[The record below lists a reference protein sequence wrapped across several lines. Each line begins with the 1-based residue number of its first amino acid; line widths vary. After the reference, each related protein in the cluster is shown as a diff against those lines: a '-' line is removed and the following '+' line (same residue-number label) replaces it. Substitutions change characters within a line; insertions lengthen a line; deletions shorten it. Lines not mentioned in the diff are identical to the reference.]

1 MSGAEN
7 EAGIE
12 TEKEENEAEDP
23 FQVCSPV
30 PEDVEVEDIRQSVSG
45 KSKHCKGKVWKSG
58 GSGEYLR
65 YRCYDSN
72 IEYKTGDS
80 VFIESQRPDQP
91 FYICN
96 ITEFKRSKRD
106 TLVVCIRWFYRTTE
120 VPETVYNFLIK
131 DRYTEHGEAALYD
144 PLVKS
149 RELFISN
156 STDQFPVNALRGKCD
171 VLHCLDIVAVKQF
184 KPNDD
189 SFFYTL
195 SYNPETRRLT
205 SSQGEIRVG
214 PSHQAKVPRYE
225 GDIPP
230 IGRPDRYE
238 ELTWEPGRT
247 HDHDLLMFL
256 RAARSMAA
264 FAGMCDGGS
273 TEDGC
278 QAASRDDTTANA
290 LDVLHECNYD
300 TGKAL
305 QTLVKNPV
313 PNGLDRQWSEDETR
327 RFIKGLRMHGKNF
340 FKIKTEFMPEKET
353 GELITF
359 YYLWKKTPG
368 ASSSRPRG
376 RRHRPNVL
384 RRVKSTKESGK
395 KKETSSA
402 SEVEDSGTED
412 SGEKNPYHCR
422 YCLSKVSKDWHHGGK
437 EMKLLC
443 TSCRMHYKRYGEM
456 PLLPGMVRSELTFQ
470 PISPNGIDK
479 KEEEENGGNLESRLS
494 PDRGE
499 ESDSVRS
506 YSSRSESGSR
516 TPEEDISRATTPGTQ
531 AEPEQQ
537 QQNGP
542 SGADALGPPTAGPSV
557 NDIERDIDE
566 TTRIPG
572 KNENIE
578 MPENL
583 SQDKNVNNPSRL
595 TPFVESSLSFD
606 GSMNHEP
613 AVSPAKSTVSLMDC
627 QPADL
632 SIGSMSAHNSS
643 ILIPPSGHGLISPS
657 LNTSG
662 ARTPVDL
669 TSPSPGP
676 QPEIQV
682 LEPEPPTTPS
692 SPQIMTPREPSP
704 EPRIDDIECHRSQS
718 AIFVRHLNRGE
729 NNSCARTDLFFRPV
743 PASKLARKREDKIRK
758 LEEKERGASLG
769 TGISPGLRVSQ
780 NLTPTS
786 LSSYASLQDR
796 MEHDRQER
804 EKRDRE
810 AAEQRDRENR
820 MRDDLFRRGG
830 MRLPG
835 LPQLDPYLEAR
846 RYAAGGIPSPY
857 AVGDRMTAERLAAER
872 MSLATDPLIRLQ
884 MVGINPEVS
893 AHSHTHLHMHPDA
906 ALMLGQPPIP
916 GYPGLRPGPPGV
928 PPNYRHPFGELGG
941 IRSPGADYLS
951 RLMTSPAAAALG
963 GHEALQRQMMYERER
978 GLLAGSLATQHI
990 QQRQHEEFIRAA
1002 RDREMKVRTLEE
1014 AARQAGGR

>member
-1 MSGAEN
+1 MSGKN
-7 EAGIE
+7 
-12 TEKEENEAEDP
+12 K
-23 FQVCSPV
+23 QCL
-30 PEDVEVEDIRQSVSG
+30 
-45 KSKHCKGKVWKSG
+45 GKVWKSG
-58 GSGEYLR
+58 VSGEYLR
-65 YRCYDSN
+65 YRCYDRN
-72 IEYKTGDS
+72 VEYKTGDS

-247 HDHDLLMFL
+247 HDHDLLMYL

-278 QAASRDDTTANA
+278 HAASRDDTTANA
-290 LDVLHECNYD
+290 FDVLHESNYD

-313 PNGLDRQWSEDETR
+313 PNGLDRQWTEDETR
-327 RFIKGLRMHGKNF
+327 RFIKGLRQHGKNF
-340 FKIKTEFMPEKET
+340 FKIRTDFLPEKET
-353 GELITF
+353 GEIITY

-384 RRVKSTKESGK
+384 RRVKPAKESGK

-412 SGEKNPYHCR
+412 NGEKNPYHCR
-422 YCLSKVSKDWHHGGK
+422 YCQTTVSKDWHHGGK
-437 EMKLLC
+437 DMKLLC
-443 TSCRMHYKRYGEM
+443 TNCRMYYKRYGEM
-456 PLLPGMVRSELTFQ
+456 PLLPGMVRSEFTFR
-470 PISPNGIDK
+470 PISPNQK
-479 KEEEENGGNLESRLS
+479 LEEELDAAAGRLS

-531 AEPEQQ
+531 ADNEQSQ
-537 QQNGP
+537 Q
-542 SGADALGPPTAGPSV
+542 GAMQAPGQPANNGPSV
-557 NDIERDIDE
+557 N
-566 TTRIPG
+566 
-572 KNENIE
+572 NIE
-578 MPENL
+578 GDLVPEAARNPEVAGVKPPDGPQDL
-583 SQDKNVNNPSRL
+583 SRDKTEIKPPTSL

-606 GSMNHEP
+606 TSVGNESGL
-613 AVSPAKSTVSLMDC
+613 SPAKSTVSAIDC

-632 SIGSMSAHNSS
+632 SIGSIGAHNTS
-643 ILIPPSGHGLISPS
+643 ILVPPPGLGLVSPS

-662 ARTPVDL
+662 TRTPVDL

-682 LEPEPPTTPS
+682 IEPEPATTPS
-692 SPQIMTPREPSP
+692 SPLMLAPREPSP

-729 NNSCARTDLFFRPV
+729 SNSCARTDLFFRPV
-743 PASKLARKREDKIRK
+743 PASKLARKREDRIRRN
-758 LEEKERGASLG
+758 EEKERGIGLG

-786 LSSYASLQDR
+786 SYASLQDR
-796 MEHDRQER
+796 MESDRQER

-820 MRDDLFRRGG
+820 YHAIIELSINIYIIISEICALTIDLIWITTDMKYKFF
-830 MRLPG
+830 
-835 LPQLDPYLEAR
+835 D
-846 RYAAGGIPSPY
+846 
-857 AVGDRMTAERLAAER
+857 
-872 MSLATDPLIRLQ
+872 SL
-884 MVGINPEVS
+884 
-893 AHSHTHLHMHPDA
+893 
-906 ALMLGQPPIP
+906 
-916 GYPGLRPGPPGV
+916 
-928 PPNYRHPFGELGG
+928 
-941 IRSPGADYLS
+941 
-951 RLMTSPAAAALG
+951 
-963 GHEALQRQMMYERER
+963 
-978 GLLAGSLATQHI
+978 
-990 QQRQHEEFIRAA
+990 
-1002 RDREMKVRTLEE
+1002 
-1014 AARQAGGR
+1014 